1 MIRYNASSDHVR
13 QQSRHRHI
21 KASLWLS
28 AVPLAAGLTFWA
40 GLQEAR
46 AAPSNEEPFDAASL
60 HFETNA
66 TDCDMG
72 VQMFFD
78 SPGTTEMTVKD
89 PSGHVV
95 YSVQTL
101 EGMADVGGL
110 TESFLEGVEPQ
121 ITELLSKLGCD
132 LSDEEPQMSL
142 QELVADWPAGTYRF
156 QGSGGGT
163 DFESEAVL
171 SHKIPAG
178 PNVTAPE
185 EGDIVRDDLPLLV
198 TWNKVT
204 SPIIPGLGPVEIIG
218 YHVVI
223 EDESGPTLPGPV
235 PLTFDADVGREVTR
249 LRVPPQYLRPNRV
262 YSLEVLA
269 TEKSGNQTLTG
280 VIFCTRPR
288 TAAACEAE

>member
-1 MIRYNASSDHVR
+1 MIEHV
-13 QQSRHRHI
+13 
-21 KASLWLS
+21 KASLWLP
-28 AVPLAAGLTFWA
+28 AVPLVAGLTFCA
-40 GLQEAR
+40 GLQEVH
-46 AAPSNEEPFDAASL
+46 AAQPEEFAAANI

-72 VQMFFD
+72 IQMFFD
-78 SPGTTEMTVKD
+78 SDGITEGSVKD
-89 PSGHVV
+89 PNGHVV
-95 YSVQTL
+95 YSVQTF
-101 EGMADVGGL
+101 EGMADIGGL

-121 ITELLSKLGCD
+121 ITQLLNKLDCD
-132 LSDEEPQMSL
+132 REEDEPLMSL
-142 QELVADWPAGTYRF
+142 QELFADWPAGTYTF
-156 QGSGGGT
+156 QGSAGGT
-163 DFESEAVL
+163 DFEGDAVL

-178 PNVTAPE
+178 PNVTAPD
-185 EGDIVRDDLPLLV
+185 EGAIVRDDLPLLV

-204 SPIIPGLGPVEIIG
+204 SPILPGLGLGPVEIIG

-223 EDESGPTLPGPV
+223 EDESGPAFPGPI
-235 PLTFDADVGREVTR
+235 PLTFDADVGRDVTS

-288 TAAACEAE
+288 TAANCEAD

>member
-1 MIRYNASSDHVR
+1 MIEHL
-13 QQSRHRHI
+13 

-28 AVPLAAGLTFWA
+28 AVPLAAGLTFGA
-40 GLQEAR
+40 GLLETH
-46 AAPSNEEPFDAASL
+46 AALAADEPFDAANI

-72 VQMFFD
+72 AQMFFD
-78 SPGTTEMTVKD
+78 SPGVTEMTVKD

-95 YSVQTL
+95 YSVHTF

-121 ITELLSKLGCD
+121 ITQLLNQLDCD
-132 LSDEEPQMSL
+132 RASDEPLMSL
-142 QELVADWPAGTYRF
+142 QELFADWPAGTYRF
-156 QGSGGGT
+156 QGSAGGT
-163 DFESEAVL
+163 DFESTAVL

-204 SPIIPGLGPVEIIG
+204 TPIIPSLGPVEIIG

-223 EDESGPTLPGPV
+223 EDESGPTLPGPIV
-235 PLTFDADVGREVTR
+235 LTFDADVRRDVTS
-249 LRVPPQYLRPNRV
+249 LRVPAQYLLPNRV

-288 TAAACEAE
+288 TAANCEAPD